1 MTRPREAAGEAYE
14 VAGTMRLDKWLW
26 VARLFKTR
34 SLAAAAAERGQVRAS
49 GNRLKPAYSV
59 RAGER
64 LTVQRGGET
73 LELVILGMSPVR
85 GPAPAAQTLYAE
97 SPESR
102 AARAQARESNRLT
115 KEPAAAL
122 KGRPS
127 KRDAR
132 VLRKLAQLPDPL
144 CD

>member
-1 MTRPREAAGEAYE
+1 
-14 VAGTMRLDKWLW
+14 MRLDKWLW

-34 SLAAAAAERGQVRAS
+34 SLAAAAIERGQVRAS
-49 GNRLKPAYSV
+49 GTRLKPSHTV

-64 LTVQRGGET
+64 LSVQRGDEMF
-73 LELVILGMSPVR
+73 ELVLLGMSPVR
-85 GPAPAAQTLYAE
+85 GSSTLARTLYEE
-97 SPESR
+97 SPESL
-102 AARAQARESNRLT
+102 AARLQARESSRLM

-127 KRDAR
+127 KRQAR
-132 VLRKLAQLPDPL
+132 ALQRLARLRDPS

>member
-1 MTRPREAAGEAYE
+1 
-14 VAGTMRLDKWLW
+14 MRLDKWLW
-26 VARLFKTR
+26 VARLFRTR
-34 SLAAAAAERGQVRAS
+34 TLAAAAVDRGQVRAS
-49 GNRLKPAYSV
+49 GHRLKPAYPV

-64 LTVQRGGET
+64 LTVRSGDET

-85 GPAPAAQTLYAE
+85 GPAPVARALYAE
-97 SPESR
+97 SPESL
-102 AARAQARESNRLT
+102 AVRAQARESGRLM

-132 VLRKLAQLPDPL
+132 VLRRLARLPDPL